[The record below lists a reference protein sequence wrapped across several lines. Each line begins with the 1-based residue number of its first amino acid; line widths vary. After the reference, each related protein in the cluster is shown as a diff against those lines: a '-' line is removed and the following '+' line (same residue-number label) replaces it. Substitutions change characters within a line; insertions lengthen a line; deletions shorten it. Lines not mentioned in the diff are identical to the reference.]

1 MTRGAVWERANSRA
15 IAIGLA
21 AALLL
26 AASGLA
32 APVVTP
38 FPEYVADE
46 GSMYVAV
53 IPLDEWVEDPT
64 TPDESLVWSYPRGTA
79 LRLGL
84 TPDRHLVVRP
94 PNADWQGAETIALTV
109 CNSAGECASQDVSF
123 RVENTPDNPV
133 IEWIPDRVSGAGKP
147 FPDVDLRYFGWDPDG
162 DELAWSVRGGAEVT
176 AVVADGVLHV
186 EAPDGWIGRD
196 PITLD
201 LTDSTGRTTSRAVD
215 CVVAKGAPVAITSL
229 GVEGILIECGA
240 TRILIDAL
248 VRSALPLSASERE
261 RLQGAAPPYDS
272 VSLALVTHPHYDHF
286 DAGYATQFLLHSPGT
301 QLVGLPGTVDAL
313 RQEAGWN
320 DVAARV
326 VLISFSPGE
335 RTEMQFG
342 DVRVTAIHLEHSGLG
357 NVPNL
362 GYLIDVG
369 GTRILH
375 LGDATDSLPAAA
387 LVAAFGW
394 PALGIDVLLASGR
407 WVTGGAEES
416 LAAEAVAPRFA
427 IPIHFPGL
435 CPLSRSWYDV
445 GDATLVLLC
454 AKGSSW
460 IVPQRGGS

>member
-1 MTRGAVWERANSRA
+1 V
-15 IAIGLA
+15 
-21 AALLL
+21 
-26 AASGLA
+26 
-32 APVVTP
+32 
-38 FPEYVADE
+38 Y
-46 GSMYVAV
+46 
-53 IPLDEWVEDPT
+53 
-64 TPDESLVWSYPRGTA
+64 
-79 LRLGL
+79 
-84 TPDRHLVVRP
+84 
-94 PNADWQGAETIALTV
+94 
-109 CNSAGECASQDVSF
+109 
-123 RVENTPDNPV
+123 
-133 IEWIPDRVSGAGKP
+133 
-147 FPDVDLRYFGWDPDG
+147 
-162 DELAWSVRGGAEVT
+162 
-176 AVVADGVLHV
+176 
-186 EAPDGWIGRD
+186 
-196 PITLD
+196 
-201 LTDSTGRTTSRAVD
+201 
-215 CVVAKGAPVAITSL
+215 CVVAKGTPVAITSL

-248 VRSALPLSASERE
+248 VRSALPLSTSERE
-261 RLQGAAPPYDS
+261 RLQGAAPPYDA

-286 DAGYATQFLLHSPGT
+286 DAGYAAQFLLHSPGT
-301 QLVGLPGTVDAL
+301 RLVGLSGTVDAL
-313 RQEAGWN
+313 RQEAGW
-320 DVAARV
+320 DDIAARV
-326 VLISFSPGE
+326 VLIPFSPGE

-342 DVRVTAIHLEHSGLG
+342 DVRVTAICLEHSGLG

-460 IVPQRGGS
+460 VVPPQDGS

>member
-1 MTRGAVWERANSRA
+1 MQRCEGSGTL
-15 IAIGLA
+15 AIGLA
-21 AALLL
+21 VALLL

-32 APVVTP
+32 SPVVTP
-38 FPEYVADE
+38 FPEYVAEE
-46 GSMYVAV
+46 GSTYVAV
-53 IPLDEWVEDPT
+53 IPLDDWVEDPT
-64 TPDESLVWSYPRGTA
+64 APDEDLVWNYPRGTT

-94 PNADWQGAETIALTV
+94 PNADWQGTETVTLTV
-109 CNSAGECASQDVSF
+109 CNPVGECASQDVVF
-123 RVENTPDNPV
+123 RVDNTPDDPV
-133 IEWIPDRVSGAGKP
+133 IEWIPDRVAGEGKP

-162 DELAWSVRGGAEVT
+162 DDLTWNVRGGAVVT
-176 AVVADGVLHV
+176 AAVADGVLHV

-196 PITLD
+196 PITLE
-201 LTDSTGRTTSRAVD
+201 LTDSTGRTTSRTVD

-248 VRSALPLSASERE
+248 VRSALPLSTSERE
-261 RLQGAAPPYDS
+261 RLQGAAPPYDA

-286 DAGYATQFLLHSPGT
+286 DAGYTARFLLHSPGT
-301 QLVGLPGTVDAL
+301 RLIGLSGAVDAL
-313 RQEAGWN
+313 RQEARWE
-320 DVAARV
+320 DLAARV
-326 VLISFSPGE
+326 VEIPFSPGE
-335 RTEMQFG
+335 QTEMHFG
-342 DVRVTAIHLEHSGLG
+342 DVRVAAIHLEHSGLG

-375 LGDATDSLPAAA
+375 LGDATDSLPGSA
-387 LVAAFGW
+387 LAAAFGW

-427 IPIHFPGL
+427 IPIHVAGA

-445 GDATLVLLC
+445 GDAALVLLC

-460 IVPQRGGS
+460 IVPPRGGS